1 MAEIKIER
9 KKRNRWP
16 LVLLLILL
24 IIVVA
29 WLVYEFT
36 AAPGD
41 APVEQIL
48 EVLMPTFYQ
57 LFW

>member
-24 IIVVA
+24 VIVVA
-29 WLVYEFT
+29 WLVYEYT
-36 AAPGD
+36 AAPGES
-41 APVEQIL
+41 PTEQIL
-48 EVLMPTFYQ
+48 EVIIPTFY
-57 LFW
+57 LVH